1 MNLRDAIKHVEK
13 HKICLVFPIKN
24 KSEPMSLWK
33 SFYPRTKMK
42 WEWDDSA
49 DSRVAKLWH
58 LREEL
63 ASSKKVVYAKWYQG
77 RATLIA
83 KKTFVNL
90 LALSRHVELERQFK
104 YASASRMYDLLE
116 DNSPLSTKELKKHT
130 ELQGKMFEAEFGRA
144 TKELW
149 SSFKIVGVGE
159 KDDGAFPS
167 LLVGA
172 TKLIHEDLWKKAA
185 SVSLEDA
192 QAQLLK
198 DLGAD
203 NLFWK
208 YIAKTMKL

>member
-1 MNLRDAIKHVEK
+1 MNLREAIKHVEK
-13 HKICLVFPIKN
+13 HKICLVFPIK
-24 KSEPMSLWK
+24 KRAEPMSLWK
-33 SFYPRTKMK
+33 SFYPRSTMK

-90 LALSRHVELERQFK
+90 LALSRHIELERKFK
-104 YASASRMYDLLE
+104 YAYASRIYDLLE
-116 DNSPLSTKELKKHT
+116 DNSPLSTKEIKKYT
-130 ELQGKMFEAEFGRA
+130 ELQGKLFAAEFNRS

-149 SSFKIVGVGE
+149 DTLKIVGVGE

-172 TKLIHEDLWKKAA
+172 TKLMHEDLWKKA
-185 SVSLEDA
+185 SCVSPERA

-198 DLGAD
+198 DLGED

-208 YIAKTMKL
+208 NIVKHM